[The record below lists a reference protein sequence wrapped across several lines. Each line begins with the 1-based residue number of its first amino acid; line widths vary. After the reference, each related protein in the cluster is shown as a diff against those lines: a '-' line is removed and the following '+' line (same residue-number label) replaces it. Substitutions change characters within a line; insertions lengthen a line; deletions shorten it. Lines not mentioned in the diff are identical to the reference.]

1 MFKKKDN
8 VNKKKNGSGKRGTDL
23 FKYYHMFGV
32 FHKTTVYVTYG
43 LLLLNLFL
51 FNLKF

>member
-32 FHKTTVYVTYG
+32 SHKTIRYLRSLVT
-43 LLLLNLFL
+43 
-51 FNLKF
+51 